1 MSEPKFTVIDSQRG
15 KLVMCEYAGEV
26 GSARVFSKG
35 EQDARDR
42 AFEQAQAKVRREA
55 GLPDA

>member
-1 MSEPKFTVIDSQRG
+1 
-15 KLVMCEYAGEV
+15 MCEYEGEI

-42 AFEQAQAKVRREA
+42 AFEQAQAKVRERAER
-55 GLPDA
+55 

>member
-1 MSEPKFTVIDSQRG
+1 MAEPKFTTLEGPRG
-15 KLVMCEYAGEV
+15 KLIMCEYEGET

-42 AFEQAQAKVRREA
+42 AFQQAQAKVRERGAAE
-55 GLPDA
+55 

>member
-1 MSEPKFTVIDSQRG
+1 MVEPKFTTIDSQRG

-42 AFEQAQAKVRREA
+42 AFEQAQAKVRERGPAE
-55 GLPDA
+55 

>member
-1 MSEPKFTVIDSQRG
+1 MTSTPSFTVIDSKRG
-15 KLVMCEYAGEV
+15 KLVMCEYEGET

-42 AFEQAQAKVRREA
+42 AFEQAKAKVRERA
-55 GLPDA
+55 DR

>member
-1 MSEPKFTVIDSQRG
+1 MSEPKFTTLEGPRG
-15 KLVMCEYAGEV
+15 KLVMCEYEGEI

-42 AFEQAQAKVRREA
+42 AFEQARAKVRERGPAE
-55 GLPDA
+55 

>member
-1 MSEPKFTVIDSQRG
+1 MSEPVFTTIISERG
-15 KLVMCEYAGEV
+15 KLVMCEYEGET

-42 AFEQAQAKVRREA
+42 AEAQARSKVRERGA
-55 GLPDA
+55 PQ